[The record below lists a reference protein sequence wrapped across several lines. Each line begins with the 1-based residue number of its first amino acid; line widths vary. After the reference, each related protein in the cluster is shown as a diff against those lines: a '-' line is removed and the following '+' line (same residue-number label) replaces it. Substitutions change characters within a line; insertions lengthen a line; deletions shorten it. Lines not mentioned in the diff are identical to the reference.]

1 MREINA
7 HGPTIASGA
16 AGRMRGTVVALTLT
30 ASAFLAMPLP
40 GAAQGVTPQAVR
52 EGTTRAELERTIQ
65 RRVLANGLEVIVAPS
80 RGVPL
85 ATIELV
91 VKNGAFTQPP
101 EYAGLAHLFEHM
113 FFKANDTYPEPD
125 AFLDRAAD
133 LGALFNATTREELV
147 NYYVTVVSDSAAGA
161 MEFLNAAL
169 RGAQFRA
176 DELAREKQVV
186 LGEYDRAE
194 SSPFFR
200 LDESIGKVLWS
211 DFWSRKNTIGDRD
224 VIRNVTPEQMR
235 TIRDLYYVPNNA
247 ALIVSGDVDAAA
259 TFALAERTFGSW
271 PRGADPF
278 RRAPV
283 PAVPPLR
290 ENRGIIVEEDV
301 NAVTVQIQWHGPS
314 ASKDQAATFAADVYS
329 DVLNQPTSR
338 FQQRLVETGLWQGVG
353 VNYYT
358 LNHVGPITVSGQT
371 TPERLREALRALHAE
386 LRATLE
392 PGYFSADELEDIK
405 AHRAVTTAFGQ
416 ERSSE
421 NSHTIGF
428 WWSVVGLDYHFRYI
442 DEMARQT
449 ATDLQRYARTF
460 IIGKPH
466 VTGIMLPRGTR
477 ERLNLTEAE
486 LATIGSGR

>member
-1 MREINA
+1 MREINLRMA
-7 HGPTIASGA
+7 RIASA
-16 AGRMRGTVVALTLT
+16 AALMMVALWPAD
-30 ASAFLAMPLP
+30 ASA
-40 GAAQGVTPQAVR
+40 Q
-52 EGTTRAELERTIQ
+52 RAELERTIS
-65 RRVLANGLEVIVAPS
+65 RKVLPNGLEIIVVPS
-80 RGVPL
+80 GGVPL
-85 ATIELV
+85 ATVELV

-125 AFLDRAAD
+125 AFMDRAAD
-133 LGALFNATTREELV
+133 LGAIFNATTREELV
-147 NYYVTVVSDSAAGA
+147 NYYVTVVSDSVEGG
-161 MEFLNAAL
+161 MRFLNAAL

-200 LDESIGKVLWS
+200 LDETIGHRLWGS
-211 DFWSRKNTIGDRD
+211 FWSRKNTIGDRT
-224 VIRNVTPEQMR
+224 VIQNVTPEQMR
-235 TIRDLYYVPNNA
+235 TIRNIYYDPNNSA
-247 ALIVSGDVDAAA
+247 VIVSGDVQAAA
-259 TFALAERTFGSW
+259 MFALAERVFGDW

-278 RRAPV
+278 ASAPV

-290 ENRGIIVEEDV
+290 ENVGIIVEEDV

-314 ASKDQAATFAADVYS
+314 ASKNEAATFAADVYS
-329 DVLNQPTSR
+329 DILNQPTSR
-338 FQQRLVETGLWQGVG
+338 FQERLVESGLWQGVI

-371 TPERLREALRALHAE
+371 SPERLREALAALHTE

-392 PGYFSADELEDIK
+392 PNYFVSEELEAVK
-405 AHRAVTTAFGQ
+405 AHRAVSTAFGQ
-416 ERSSE
+416 ERATE

-428 WWSVVGLDYHFRYI
+428 WWSVVGLEYHLRYI

-449 ATDLQRYARTF
+449 PADLQNYARSF

-466 VTGIMLPRGTR
+466 ITGVMMPRGATR
-477 ERLNLTEAE
+477 ALNLTEAE
-486 LATIGSGR
+486 LANIGGIR

>member
-7 HGPTIASGA
+7 RLAHIASGIRQIVRGAVIALPLVA
-16 AGRMRGTVVALTLT
+16 AMLAAT
-30 ASAFLAMPLP
+30 APTAD
-40 GAAQGVTPQAVR
+40 AQ
-52 EGTTRAELERTIQ
+52 RAELERTIR
-65 RRVLANGLEVIVAPS
+65 RRVLANGLEIIVVPS
-80 RGVPL
+80 QGVPL

-101 EYAGLAHLFEHM
+101 EFAGLAHLFEHM
-113 FFKANDTYPEPD
+113 FFKANDTYPQPD
-125 AFLDRAAD
+125 EFMDRAAD
-133 LGALFNATTREELV
+133 LGALFNASAREELV
-147 NYYVTVVSDSAAGA
+147 NYYLTVVSDSVEGG
-161 MEFLNAAL
+161 MRFLNAAL
-169 RGAQFRA
+169 RGAQFRD

-200 LDESIGKVLWS
+200 LDEAIGKQLWGS
-211 DFWSRKNTIGDRD
+211 FWSRKNTIGDRD
-224 VIRNVTPEQMR
+224 VIMNVTSQQMK
-235 TIRDLYYVPNNA
+235 TIRDIYYVPNNA
-247 ALIVSGDVDAAA
+247 AVIVSGDVQADAM
-259 TFALAERTFGSW
+259 FALAERVFGDW

-278 RRAPV
+278 QRAPI

-290 ENRGIIVEEDV
+290 ENLGIIVEEDV

-314 ASKDQAATFAADVYS
+314 ASKDEAATFAADVYS

-338 FQQRLVETGLWQGVG
+338 FQEKLVESGLWQGII

-358 LNHVGPITVSGQT
+358 LNHVGPITISGQT
-371 TPERLREALRALHAE
+371 SPERLREALVALHAE

-392 PGYFSADELEDIK
+392 PGYFREDELEAIK

-416 ERSSE
+416 ERASE

-428 WWSVVGLDYHFRYI
+428 WWSVVGLEYHLRYV

-449 ATDLQRYARTF
+449 PADLQRYARSF

-466 VTGIMLPRGTR
+466 ITGVMLPRGAR
-477 ERLNLTEAE
+477 RSLNLSETE
-486 LATIGSGR
+486 LAALGSDR